1 MTESA
6 RNSIYWLACVLVVMW
21 LTLGVFDIS
30 NRWERGGGINLIEVL
45 VLLVVA
51 FVVFWLGRAVRD
63 RGRSDT
69 PE

>member
-1 MTESA
+1 
-6 RNSIYWLACVLVVMW
+6 
-21 LTLGVFDIS
+21 
-30 NRWERGGGINLIEVL
+30 L

-69 PE
+69 

>member
-6 RNSIYWLACVLVVMW
+6 RNSIYWLSCVLVVVW
-21 LTLGVFDIS
+21 LALGAFDIA
-30 NRWERGGGINLIEVL
+30 NRLGRGGGINPIEVL